1 MTSIAELNAA
11 KPVKAHGG
19 RTLDQYNEY
28 LQSLAVHTPASGFK
42 QFAARDP
49 VSQQKYSA
57 MESSWQGVESST
69 KAIADGVYDLDFAS
83 DDRSVKPKQPLV
95 LPPAAP
101 PKKEESW
108 FCVVQ

>member
-1 MTSIAELNAA
+1 MTSIAELHSAQ
-11 KPVKAHGG
+11 PVKAHDG
-19 RTLDQYNEY
+19 RTLEQYNEY
-28 LQSLAVHTPASGFK
+28 LQSLAVHTPATGFK

-49 VSQQKYSA
+49 ASQQKYSA
-57 MESSWQGVESST
+57 MESSWHGVESST

-83 DDRSVKPKQPLV
+83 DDRSAKANKPLV